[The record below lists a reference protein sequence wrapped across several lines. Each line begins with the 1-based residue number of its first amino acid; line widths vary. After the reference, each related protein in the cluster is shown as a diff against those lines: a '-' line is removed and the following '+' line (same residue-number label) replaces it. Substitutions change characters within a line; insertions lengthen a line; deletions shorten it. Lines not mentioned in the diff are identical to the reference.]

1 MRPFAFGSSHLFPP
15 PLRQLSRG
23 GVGKGE
29 AGLGASLQRF
39 VQFICAGRKSNS
51 EEVKTY
57 FCGTFGRERD
67 SRWKDQT
74 VQTLQASIQLKND
87 YDTTT
92 TYHYYYNIVTVFLIT
107 PHGFLKLGGN
117 VETPTW
123 HRFHR
128 QVSAGARRKTAV
140 MSFGFV
146 LFFFFSF
153 KLDF

>member
-1 MRPFAFGSSHLFPP
+1 MRPFAFGSHLFPP

-39 VQFICAGRKSNS
+39 VQFIDAGRKSNS

-57 FCGTFGRERD
+57 FCGALGRERD
-67 SRWKDQT
+67 SRWKDQR

-92 TYHYYYNIVTVFLIT
+92 TYHYYYVVTVFLIT

-140 MSFGFV
+140 RFCFV
-146 LFFFFSF
+146 FFFFVSF